1 MDKTQHITLA
11 SSPRRGFALMITLSV
26 LSVVI
31 ALTVV
36 LLSYFSEV
44 KKDADTTKALIQ
56 ANVFYSDILSQF
68 NKFKDKKAL
77 FNHLYRFPLS
87 LRADKGRFTLM
98 LKCES
103 IAKGMN
109 INWLG
114 FEQNKKQQN
123 LFVEADALFENLV
136 QLYGLEDADRLREML
151 LEEIGG
157 KDKFV
162 KREQSRLRQKNG
174 IISYKQFAEILSRYQ
189 LEVDDRK
196 VGAVPWSKYFSFS
209 GKAQK
214 IDAEYSSPELISI
227 LFDIDLAT
235 VREWYSSIE
244 KSALSTFVNENAG
257 NYTEKKNLL
266 ADGTFLGE
274 SLCRVNY
281 GAGYRFTFKYIQGE
295 AKHFEFYGKH

>member
-1 MDKTQHITLA
+1 MDKTQYITLSSA
-11 SSPRRGFALMITLSV
+11 SRRGFALMITLSV

-36 LLSYFSEV
+36 LLSYFNEV

-56 ANVFYSDILSQF
+56 ADVYYADILSQF
-68 NKFKDKKAL
+68 SKFKDKKAL
-77 FNHLYRFPLS
+77 FNHLYHFPLS
-87 LRADKGRFTLM
+87 LRAAKGRFSVI
-98 LKCES
+98 LKCEP

-114 FEQNKKQQN
+114 FEQDKKQQN
-123 LFVEADALFENLV
+123 LFLEADALFENLV
-136 QLYGLEDADRLREML
+136 QLYGVEDADRLREMI

-157 KDKFV
+157 KQKFV
-162 KREQSRLRQKNG
+162 KREQSRLRQKNA

-196 VGAVPWSKYFSFS
+196 VGAIPWARYFSFS

-214 IDAEYSSPELISI
+214 INAEYSSPELISI
-227 LFDIDLAT
+227 LFDIDLSS
-235 VREWYSSIE
+235 VKEWYSSID
-244 KSALSTFVNENAG
+244 KSALSTFVNENGGDYA
-257 NYTEKKNLL
+257 EKKNLL
-266 ADGTFLGE
+266 AEGNFLGE
-274 SLCRVNY
+274 SFCTVNY

-295 AKHFEFYGKH
+295 AKYFEFYGKH

>member
-1 MDKTQHITLA
+1 MDKTQYITFT
-11 SSPRRGFALMITLSV
+11 SVSRQGFALMITLSV

-56 ANVFYSDILSQF
+56 ADVYYANILSQF
-68 NKFKDKKAL
+68 SKFKDKKAL

-87 LRADKGRFTLM
+87 LRAAKGRFSVM

-114 FEQNKKQQN
+114 FEQDKKQQN
-123 LFVEADALFENLV
+123 LFLEADALFENLV
-136 QLYGLEDADRLREML
+136 QLYGVEDADRLREML

-157 KDKFV
+157 KQKFV

-196 VGAVPWSKYFSFS
+196 VGAIPWGRYFSFS

-227 LFDIDLAT
+227 LFDIDLAS
-235 VREWYSSIE
+235 VREWHSSID
-244 KSALSTFVNENAG
+244 KSALKTFVIENGG
-257 NYTEKKNLL
+257 NYEEKKNLL
-266 ADGTFLGE
+266 AEGTFLGE
-274 SLCRVNY
+274 SLCTVNY
-281 GAGYRFTFKYIQGE
+281 GGGYRFTFKYIQGE

>member
-1 MDKTQHITLA
+1 MDKTMHITLST
-11 SSPRRGFALMITLSV
+11 SSRRGFALMITLSV

-56 ANVFYSDILSQF
+56 ANVFYADLLSQF
-68 NKFKDKKAL
+68 DKFKDKKAL
-77 FNHLYRFPLS
+77 FNQLYRFPVP
-87 LRADKGRFTLM
+87 LRADNGRFTMM
-98 LKCES
+98 LKCEP

-114 FEQNKKQQN
+114 FAQDKKQQN
-123 LFVEADALFENLV
+123 LFLEAEALFENLV
-136 QLYGLEDADRLREML
+136 QIYGLEDADRLREML
-151 LEEIGG
+151 LEEIGA

-189 LEVDDRK
+189 LEVDDPK
-196 VGAVPWSKYFSFS
+196 VGAIPWKKYFSFS

-214 IDAEYSSPELISI
+214 IDGEYSSPELISI

-235 VREWYSSIE
+235 VREWYSSVD
-244 KSALSTFVNENAG
+244 KSALNTFVYENAG
-257 NYTEKKNLL
+257 NYAEKKNLL
-266 ADGTFLGE
+266 ADSAFLGE
-274 SLCRVNY
+274 SLCTVNF
-281 GAGYRFTFKYIQGE
+281 GEGYRFTFMYIQGE
-295 AKHFEFYGKH
+295 AKHFEFYGKY